1 MQNQVSKVFMQALQ
15 QTEQTGDVS
24 QLVEMFADDAEISN
38 LSLKEPMRGKEGA
51 REFWQS
57 YLQQFDHIRS
67 EFTEVSEVEGKAF
80 LEWKAQGALRGGHPI
95 SYEGV
100 TILKIEQERIKRFY
114 SYYDSA
120 AFIQVHSQAK

>member
-1 MQNQVSKVFMQALQ
+1 MSNQISELFMKALQ

-51 REFWQS
+51 REFWQN
-57 YLQQFDHIRS
+57 YLHQFDRIQS
-67 EFTEVSEVEGKAF
+67 EFTEVAEIEDKAF
-80 LEWKAQGALRGGHPI
+80 LEWKAQGTLSGGKPI

-100 TILKIEQERIKRFY
+100 TILKIEQERIRRFY